1 MPLAKTAVKE
11 EVKSEEPITI
21 APVSFT
27 MPDVD
32 RGIYEMLEVYDKATR
47 DPDTTD
53 KVKFIQDALGEN
65 PKDSLLHIITELGAT
80 PLGETKMGRV
90 YKYLRLKQQADKA
103 LKHFE
108 NINRDLNFMRNNR
121 WA

>member
-1 MPLAKTAVKE
+1 MLAKTTVKE
-11 EVKSEEPITI
+11 EVKTEEIVAQPIQ
-21 APVSFT
+21 FT

-32 RGIYEMLEVYDKATR
+32 RGIYEMLEVYGKETA

>member
-11 EVKSEEPITI
+11 EVKIEEIVPL
-21 APVSFT
+21 PVQFT

-32 RGIYEMLEVYDKATR
+32 RGIYEMLEIYGKETA
-47 DPDTTD
+47 DPDTQD
-53 KVKFIQDALGEN
+53 KVKFIQEALGDQ
-65 PKDSLLHIITELGAT
+65 PKDNLLHIITELGAT

-108 NINRDLNFMRNNR
+108 TINREINFMRDNR